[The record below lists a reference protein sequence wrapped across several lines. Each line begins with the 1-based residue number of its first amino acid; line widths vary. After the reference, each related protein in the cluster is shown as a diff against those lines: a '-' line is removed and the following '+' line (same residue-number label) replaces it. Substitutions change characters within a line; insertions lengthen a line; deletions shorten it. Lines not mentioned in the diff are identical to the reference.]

1 MSLLEVKS
9 IKKSFGGLK
18 AVKDVSFSIERNEI
32 ISVVGPNGAGKTT
45 LFNLLTGFIKPDD
58 GQISLAGRRIEGF
71 SPEKVCRAGFVR
83 TFQSSRVFP
92 NMSVIDNVTVGALS
106 RFNDVP
112 TARREALTI
121 LDFFGSQL
129 HDCADRFAGT
139 LSWANRTRV
148 EIARA
153 LACRPQLIGLDEPTA
168 GMNPAE
174 TNEISEL
181 IVKLRNEGVT
191 VLVIEHDMSL
201 VMRVSDRVVVLHHGE
216 LLMQGSPAEVRSNT
230 KVMEAYLGNGS
241 SSTAN

>member
-1 MSLLEVKS
+1 MSLLQIES
-9 IKKSFGGLK
+9 IRKSFGGLK

-32 ISVVGPNGAGKTT
+32 VSVVGPNGAGKTT
-45 LFNLLTGFIKPDD
+45 LFNLLTGFIKPDG
-58 GQISLAGRRIEGF
+58 GQITLDGRRIDGCN
-71 SPEKVCRAGFVR
+71 PETVCRAGFVR

-92 NMSVIDNVTVGALS
+92 HMSVLDNVTIGALS
-106 RFNDVP
+106 RFKDVAS
-112 TARREALTI
+112 ARREALSI
-121 LDFFGSQL
+121 FDFFGSRL
-129 HDCADRFAGT
+129 HDYSSRAAGT

-153 LACRPQLIGLDEPTA
+153 LACRPFLIGLDEPTA

-181 IVKLRNEGVT
+181 IVKLRDEGVT

-201 VMRVSDRVVVLHHGE
+201 VMRVSDRIVVLHHGE
-216 LLMQGSPAEVRSNT
+216 LLMQGTPPEVRGNA

-241 SSTAN
+241 SSIAN